1 MKTSDRGIAAL
12 VAHEGI
18 VPAPYFD
25 SQGVLT
31 YGIGHT
37 AAAGDPDPASLPRG
51 MPADIDAGLREVFR
65 VFRADLAK
73 YEAAV
78 DRAVKVPVEQ
88 HEFDALVSF
97 HYNTGAIGRA
107 DLVKALNRG
116 DRKAA
121 TAGFMNWLKPAAI
134 KERREAEQLLFA
146 KGVYPSTKANIWQV
160 STTGKVIWKPLRT
173 LTADQVL
180 AYLRPG
186 EAPRPAPK
194 PSTGPTPKPVPV
206 VDTIAPEERDILH
219 PAFFIVAFL
228 VALALA
234 FIFLR

>member
-1 MKTSDRGIAAL
+1 MKMSDRGIAAL

-18 VPAPYFD
+18 VPGPYLD
-25 SQGVLT
+25 SVGVWT
-31 YGIGHT
+31 YGVGHT
-37 AAAGDPDPASLPRG
+37 AAAGEPDPVNMKRG

-219 PAFFIVAFL
+219 PAFFVVAFA
-228 VALALA
+228 VALVLA
-234 FIFLR
+234 FILLR

>member
-1 MKTSDRGIAAL
+1 MKMSDRGIAAL

-18 VPAPYFD
+18 VPGPYLD
-25 SQGVLT
+25 SVGVWT
-31 YGIGHT
+31 YGVGHT
-37 AAAGDPDPASLPRG
+37 AAAGEPDPVNMKRG

-194 PSTGPTPKPVPV
+194 LSTGPTPKPVPV